1 MIENQAKFSIADQ
14 MKESMQKA
22 QTYLN
27 NYQISKGVFVKGKIN
42 DISPDKTYL
51 TENAIVATVVAKG
64 NMAIR
69 IEGM

>member
-1 MIENQAKFSIADQ
+1 
-14 MKESMQKA
+14 MQKA
-22 QTYLN
+22 QSYLN

-64 NMAIR
+64 NMAIK